1 VLLLVPVDPE
11 WPVQISIL
19 YHFLDKVR
27 EEYKKRKL
35 MVEVT
40 VKYYEIF
47 KGSNFST
54 TIQKAETELTP
65 EMLANGSWKSLTF
78 KPYNFEALGI
88 QPLRGHL
95 HPLMKVRAEYRQ
107 VKIVIKQQI

>member
-1 VLLLVPVDPE
+1 MPVDPE